1 MFFWFFINVFIILI
15 FFVIKLLNMFVFL
28 IIVVKC
34 MIVYLCVLELFNG
47 NLKFL
52 WFIRFLYI
60 FVLLYM

>member
-1 MFFWFFINVFIILI
+1 MFFWFLVFIILI

-28 IIVVKC
+28 IFVVEC

>member
-1 MFFWFFINVFIILI
+1 MFFWFLVFVILI

-34 MIVYLCVLELFNG
+34 MIVYLCVLDLFNG
-47 NLKFL
+47 NLKLL

>member
-1 MFFWFFINVFIILI
+1 MFFWFLVFIILI

-34 MIVYLCVLELFNG
+34 MIVYLSVLDLFNG